1 MDSLIGLAFILSGIV
16 YSVMLLIVCSS
27 IASDLVLPQSTKS
40 WLIALAILLPVFG
53 MFIAASKTVTVDS
66 TSGSASDTG
75 TSGITG
81 GDYGSSGGC
90 GGGGE

>member
-1 MDSLIGLAFILSGIV
+1 MDNLVSLAIVLSGIV

-27 IASDLVLPQSTKS
+27 IASDLVLSQTTKK

-53 MFIAASKTVTVDS
+53 MFITASKTVAVDS
-66 TSGSASDTG
+66 TPGAGSDNG
-75 TSGITG
+75 TSNTTT